1 MHMLS
6 ITTFS
11 VMICVWCESWL
22 KMPLLS
28 YVCDINKLIYISLI
42 NYFLLVLPYSVL
54 IFYTN
59 YIGKRVTTA
68 TEKELSHVTVE
79 RFLAKH
85 PSHRFSS
92 RV

>member
-1 MHMLS
+1 M
-6 ITTFS
+6 
-11 VMICVWCESWL
+11 
-22 KMPLLS
+22 
-28 YVCDINKLIYISLI
+28 
-42 NYFLLVLPYSVL
+42 LPYFVL

-59 YIGKRVTTA
+59 YIGKRVTA
-68 TEKELSHVTVE
+68 TEKELSHVTVG